1 MGGVEAAVCRRVK
14 VSIEGPWVHRV
25 LKLEGN
31 LVADIGRNLAGGMA
45 GVHIGDCMAAEG
57 PIAGRGRSNSTGE
70 AALGEGGGDSTYIR
84 LES

>member
-1 MGGVEAAVCRRVK
+1 MYRYMVW
-14 VSIEGPWVHRV
+14 EG
-25 LKLEGN
+25 KGT
-31 LVADIGRNLAGGMA
+31 
-45 GVHIGDCMAAEG
+45 CMAAEA